1 MKPIFKLLISSGIIF
16 QLLLSPV
23 FAGSNNV
30 INENLM
36 KTNEYISLLKEG
48 ANPDNVTRPRLRR
61 HHKYRVKRA
70 AREMYQSMDKAE
82 AFARAGKHHLIQK
95 HNYISMVQ
103 K

>member
-1 MKPIFKLLISSGIIF
+1 MKPIVTLLIISGIIL

-23 FAGSNNV
+23 FAGSNDV

-36 KTNEYISLLKEG
+36 KTNEYITLLKEG

-61 HHKYRVKRA
+61 YHKYRVKRA

-82 AFARAGKHHLIQK
+82 ALAREGKRNLIQK
-95 HNYISMVQ
+95 YNYIDTGE
-103 K
+103 